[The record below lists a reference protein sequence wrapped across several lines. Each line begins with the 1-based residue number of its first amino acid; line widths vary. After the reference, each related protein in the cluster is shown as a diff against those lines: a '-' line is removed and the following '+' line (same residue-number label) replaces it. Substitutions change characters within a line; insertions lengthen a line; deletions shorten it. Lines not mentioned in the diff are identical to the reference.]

1 LVDGGDAD
9 GDDCAPDQGRT
20 AARKATHMTTDS
32 QQLDVP
38 RLVREAVE
46 RCRDHLSPTPLEYSL
61 YLSREIEGEVWLK
74 LDSMQRTSSF
84 KFRGALNKILSLT
97 EAELDKGVVS
107 ASTGNYALAVAEAMR
122 IRGRRATIYVAEDLE
137 PGRLELLRS
146 HGLDLVIHGTRAWDA
161 EKEARRV
168 GEEEDKIYVSPY
180 NDPMVVGGQG
190 TCGYEIS
197 QQLPDL
203 EAALFACGAG
213 GLLTGSAG
221 WLKSHNPEVHVL
233 GVSPENS
240 PVMYE
245 SVRANKIVEM
255 ETLPT
260 LADTCAGG
268 IDLDSITL
276 PLYQRY
282 GEEIVLLTEKEIEA
296 SIRLLFEQH
305 RLVVEGSGALGVG
318 GLLKHRER
326 FKGKKV
332 VAVVCGRNINL
343 EVFKR
348 IIQ

>member
-1 LVDGGDAD
+1 
-9 GDDCAPDQGRT
+9 
-20 AARKATHMTTDS
+20 MTKDS

-38 RLVREAVE
+38 QWVKEAVE
-46 RCRDHLSPTPLEYSL
+46 RCRDHLSPTPLEYSMH
-61 YLSREIEGEVWLK
+61 LSDKIGGEVWLK
-74 LDSMQRTSSF
+74 LDSMQTTSSF
-84 KFRGALNKILSLT
+84 KFRGAINKILSLT

-107 ASTGNYALAVAEAMR
+107 ASTGNYALAVAEAVR
-122 IRGRRATIYVAEDLE
+122 RRNRRATIYVAEDLE
-137 PGRLELLRS
+137 PSRLALLRS
-146 HGLDLVIHGTRAWDA
+146 HGLDLVIHGKHAWDA

-180 NDPMVVGGQG
+180 NDPIVVGGQG

-197 QQLPDL
+197 QQLPDVD
-203 EAALFACGAG
+203 AALFACGAG

-221 WLKSHNPEVHVL
+221 WLKSHNPEIQAF

-245 SVRANKIVEM
+245 SVRAKEM
-255 ETLPT
+255 VTMDTSPT
-260 LADTCAGG
+260 LADTCAGNV
-268 IDLDSITL
+268 DLDSITL
-276 PLYQRY
+276 ELCHRY
-282 GEEIVLLTEKEIEA
+282 VEEILLLTEKEIEA

-318 GLLKHRER
+318 GLLKHKER

-343 EVFKR
+343 DVFKR

>member
-1 LVDGGDAD
+1 
-9 GDDCAPDQGRT
+9 
-20 AARKATHMTTDS
+20 MTTVEQS
-32 QQLDVP
+32 LDVP
-38 RLVREAVE
+38 QLVLEANE
-46 RCRDHLSPTPLEYSL
+46 RCKGHLSPTPLEYSM
-61 YLSREIEGEVWLK
+61 YLSEKIEGEVWLK
-74 LDSMQRTSSF
+74 LDLMQRTSSF

-97 EAELDKGVVS
+97 ESELDQGIVS

-122 IRGRRATIYVAEDLE
+122 IRKRRATIYVAEDLE
-137 PGRLELLRS
+137 PSRLELLRA
-146 HGLDLVIHGTRAWDA
+146 HGLDLVIHGEAAWDA

-168 GEEEDKIYVSPY
+168 AGEEDKIYVSPY
-180 NDPMVVGGQG
+180 NDPIVVGGQG

-197 QQLPDL
+197 KQLPDL
-203 EAALFACGAG
+203 DAALFACGAG

-221 WLKSHNPEVHVL
+221 WLKSHNPDVEAF

-240 PVMYE
+240 PAMHD
-245 SVRANKIVEM
+245 SMRAKKMVEM
-255 ETLPT
+255 ETYPT

-268 IDLDSITL
+268 VDLDSITL
-276 PLYQRY
+276 DLCQRY
-282 GEEIVLLTEKEIEA
+282 VEEIVLLSESEIEQ

-318 GLLKHRER
+318 GLLKRKER

-332 VAVVCGRNINL
+332 VAVVCGRNVDL